1 MSLSPQEFS
10 HHEDMDF
17 EPLISAEELPWD
29 EPWGESTS
37 LFESLEPLIMLNRM
51 PSREELLAMDT
62 LNNQLVDEAEFEVF
76 ALDEY

>member
-1 MSLSPQEFS
+1 MSFSPQEFS

-17 EPLISAEELPWD
+17 EAFSAEELPWD

-37 LFESLEPLIMLNRM
+37 LFESLEPLILLKSM
-51 PSREELLAMDT
+51 PSRDELLAIDI
-62 LNNQLVDEAEFEVF
+62 LYNPLPEKDEFKDY